1 MSDQQAPSNSQS
13 DQPDQQAKS
22 EPGLGPACMVV
33 AILGLAAVCAFCGL
47 GSWFVFSNQYPL
59 AVKSIDKQL
68 IPWIESSQLAI
79 EDKQSIVAQLEDL
92 VIQLNAQTIDR
103 KQLGRLRNCL
113 QDNPVLLWG
122 GVQSIQ
128 KQASDAGLSTTEIA
142 TLERTCQRLMRMA
155 TDRKLGRTDLE
166 FTLQDLS
173 TTNRDGT
180 SLVKNDLTGDQIR
193 SFLKRADNILG
204 RNKTPNEPYQV
215 TPAEAFEILLKASLA
230 PPEESH

>member
-1 MSDQQAPSNSQS
+1 MTDQQLPSTS
-13 DQPDQQAKS
+13 DTIQPGQQPKG

-33 AILGLAAVCAFCGL
+33 AILGLATLCALCGL
-47 GSWFVFSNQYPL
+47 GSWVVFSNQYPL
-59 AVKSIDKQL
+59 AVKSIEKQL
-68 IPWIESSQLAI
+68 VPWIENSQLEL
-79 EDKQSIVAQLEDL
+79 EDKQSIVSQLEEL
-92 VIQLNAQTIDR
+92 VVQLNAQTIDR

-128 KQASDAGLSTTEIA
+128 KQAAKAGLTETEIA
-142 TLERTCQRLMRMA
+142 TLDRTCQRLMRMA

-166 FTLQDLS
+166 FTLQELS

-180 SLVKNDLTGDQIR
+180 SLVKNDLSGDQIR

-204 RNKTPNEPYQV
+204 RDEVSNEPYPV
-215 TPAEAFEILLKASLA
+215 TPGQAFEILLRAALA
-230 PPEESH
+230 PHDESR